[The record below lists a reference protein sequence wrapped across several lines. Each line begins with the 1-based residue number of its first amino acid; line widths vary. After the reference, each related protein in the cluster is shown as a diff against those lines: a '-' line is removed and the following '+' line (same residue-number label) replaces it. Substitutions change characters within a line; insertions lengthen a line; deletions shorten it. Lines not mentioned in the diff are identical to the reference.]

1 MTDFCK
7 NRYVLCILTM
17 ILWSLSLS
25 GCGKNTDIAF
35 ITDMG
40 TVQDG
45 SFNQG
50 AYEGVTRYLEGKDKT
65 CRIYEP
71 DGAST
76 AEYLKNIKAA
86 VHDGADVI
94 VCPGVLFEEAIYSAQ
109 KKYPRVHF
117 ILVDGVPHDAS
128 GRDRTIKKNTMPIM
142 FAEEQAGFLAGYSAV
157 RDGNTELGFVGGT
170 NQESVIQFGYGFV
183 QGADYAA
190 IEAGRNVNIKYCY
203 ANTFLESDEVKSMCS
218 AWYRGGTQVI
228 FACGGAMGR
237 SVFAAAEE
245 NGGKVIG
252 VDVDQSKDSETIITS
267 AEKMLGN
274 AVYYGL
280 SESYSDQFKGGSVY
294 EMNATN
300 GGIGL
305 EMENSRFESFTEDQY
320 KAILDQLISGR
331 IVPYSAADHGNTSD
345 LELVNTQVYYLEL
358 NK

>member
-190 IEAGRNVNIKYCY
+190 IETGRNVNIKYCY

-280 SESYSDQFKGGSVY
+280 SDSYSDQFEGGSVY

>member
-190 IEAGRNVNIKYCY
+190 IETGRNVNIKYCY

-218 AWYRGGTQVI
+218 AWYKGGTQVI

-280 SESYSDQFKGGSVY
+280 SDSYSDQFKGGSVY

-331 IVPYSAADHGNTSD
+331 IVPYSTVDHGNTSD

>member
-190 IEAGRNVNIKYCY
+190 IETGRNVNIKYCY
-203 ANTFLESDEVKSMCS
+203 ANTFLESDEVKNMCS

-280 SESYSDQFKGGSVY
+280 SDSYSDQFKGGSVY